1 MKTAKKLIALLL
13 SVLLCVSM
21 VPSAF
26 AAAVSYTAEV
36 SPAELTVS
44 DEDQTVTVTIKADTT
59 IDYNS
64 IGASVLIPKGV

>member
-44 DEDQTVTVTIKADTT
+44 DEDQTVCNCYDQSR
-59 IDYNS
+59 YNDR
-64 IGASVLIPKGV
+64 L